1 NIFNVA
7 GSAMSAQSQRLNVV
21 ASNIANADST
31 TSSTGQTYK
40 AKQVV
45 FQAVPMA
52 APEAAGVKVQQVVE
66 DASPPKMVFDP
77 KHPQADE
84 NAGNRPVRKEK
95 DMTTVSNTSSV
106 SDTLMTAMNGTKSTK
121 GTDTVTESQDRFM
134 TLLVTQMKNQ
144 DPLSPMDNAQ
154 MTSQL
159 AQLSTV

>member
-1 NIFNVA
+1 MSLFNIFNVA

-84 NAGNRPVRKEK
+84 NGYVAMPNVNVIEEMVNMISASRSYQTNV
-95 DMTTVSNTSSV
+95 
-106 SDTLMTAMNGTKSTK
+106 DTMNAAK
-121 GTDTVTESQDRFM
+121 
-134 TLLVTQMKNQ
+134 TLLMK
-144 DPLSPMDNAQ
+144 
-154 MTSQL
+154 TL
-159 AQLSTV
+159 AIGQ